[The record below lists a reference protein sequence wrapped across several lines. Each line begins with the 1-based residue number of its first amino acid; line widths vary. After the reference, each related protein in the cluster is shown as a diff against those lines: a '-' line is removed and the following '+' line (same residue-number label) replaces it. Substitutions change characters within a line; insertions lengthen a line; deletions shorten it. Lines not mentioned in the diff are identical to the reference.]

1 MSPICLQQNHLTK
14 TNRFESLCLAT
25 NMAAEN
31 QLEFNNSS
39 LHYFIDHYLMKC
51 FKALQEIHF
60 NRIREKF
67 QDGNC
72 KQTAS
77 KNGLK

>member
-1 MSPICLQQNHLTK
+1 
-14 TNRFESLCLAT
+14 
-25 NMAAEN
+25 MAAEN

-39 LHYFIDHYLMKC
+39 LHYFKDHYLMKC

-60 NRIREKF
+60 NRIKEKI
-67 QDGNC
+67 QDCNC